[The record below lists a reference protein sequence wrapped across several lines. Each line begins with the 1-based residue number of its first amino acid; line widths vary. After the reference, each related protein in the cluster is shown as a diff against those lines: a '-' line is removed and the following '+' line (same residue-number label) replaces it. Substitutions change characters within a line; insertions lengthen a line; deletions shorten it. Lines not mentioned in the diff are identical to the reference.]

1 MGYCTSPDS
10 HPPSTSSPGCSSKLP
25 SMAPLFFFL
34 LFGQFLL
41 CTAADTISSTT
52 PLFGTHKIV
61 SPGNKFALGF
71 YSPPQSNAAS
81 SGSSSY
87 FIAIW
92 YSNIPIQTTVWTAT
106 TDAPVSDPATASL
119 EIATD
124 GNLVL
129 LDQGKSRRLWSTNV
143 SIASNSTMAII
154 RDSGSLDL
162 TDASNSSIIYW
173 RSIDHPTNTWLPGG
187 KLMLNKI
194 TGLSQRLVPWKN
206 NADPSPGL
214 LSLELDPNGTAQYF
228 IQWNES
234 TTYWNGGLFTLV
246 PVLPV
251 TTPGYNN
258 YDFQFVSS
266 ATENY
271 FSYSMMKND
280 SVLSRLTMDVNG
292 QIKQWTWV
300 PSSQQWIFLWS
311 QPPSQCDVYALGGA
325 YGSCN
330 VNPLPICN
338 CIKGYSQKVQSDW
351 DLQDYSGGCK
361 RNVPLQCQTN
371 SSSGKTKPDKFYTME
386 GVRLPDNAQ
395 SAAGGTSSAECEMTC
410 LNNCSCNA
418 YTYNSSGCFV
428 WHGDLVNLQEQ
439 YSGGNG
445 VGKLFLRLAASEL
458 PDPQKSKTVIIDGV
472 VGGVAAILIILVIV
486 LFFLFQKRR
495 RDKTLGHLIV
505 SDSNTHA
512 PVLT

>member
-1 MGYCTSPDS
+1 MLLGTTMGYCTSPDS
-10 HPPSTSSPGCSSKLP
+10 QPPSTSSPGCSSKL
-25 SMAPLFFFL
+25 FFIIL
-34 LFGQFLL
+34 LFGQILL
-41 CTAADTISSTT
+41 CTAVDTINSTT
-52 PLFGTHKIV
+52 PLSGTQKIV
-61 SPGNKFALGF
+61 SPANKFALGF
-71 YSPPQSNAAS
+71 YSPPQSNATSSS
-81 SGSSSY
+81 SGNY
-87 FIAIW
+87 YIAIW

-106 TDAPVSDPATASL
+106 TDVPVSDPATASL

-129 LDQGKSRRLWSTNV
+129 LDQAKNRRLWSTNV
-143 SIASNSTMAII
+143 SIASNSTKAII

-162 TDASNSSIIYW
+162 TDASNSSIVYW

-187 KLMLNKI
+187 KLTLSKT

-214 LSLELDPNGTAQYF
+214 FSLELHPSGTAQYF

-234 TTYWNGGLFTLV
+234 ISYWNGGLFTLV
-246 PVLPV
+246 QQ
-251 TTPGYNN
+251 TTAGY
-258 YDFQFVSS
+258 YFQFVGS

-271 FSYSMMKND
+271 FSYSMKDD

-311 QPPSQCDVYALGGA
+311 QPSSQCDVYALCGP

-330 VNPLPICN
+330 ANPLPICN
-338 CIKGYSQKVQSDW
+338 CIKGYSEKDQSGW

-361 RNVPLQCQTN
+361 RNAPLQCQNN
-371 SSSGKTKPDKFYTME
+371 SSPDHTKPDKFYTMA
-386 GVRLPDNAQ
+386 GVRLPDNAE
-395 SAAGGTSSAECEMTC
+395 SAAGGTSSRECELTC

-445 VGKLFLRLAASEL
+445 VGTLFLRLAASEL
-458 PDPQKSKTVIIDGV
+458 PDPQKSKTVIIGGV

-495 RDKTLGHLIV
+495 RDRTLGRLIV
-505 SDSNTHA
+505 SISTPTH
-512 PVLT
+512 PY